1 MKKDEL
7 KRDPIAEK
15 LLSAVEYI
23 KNNNTKIIGLIVVI
37 VLIVSGIG
45 YYQNSQNQLVF
56 ESKLA
61 VDEVMLQL
69 VNEGLNNPDY
79 FNDKLSN
86 QIDSIYM
93 KYPNSKY
100 INYLSFIV
108 YSETSDSLKS
118 QIIDKI
124 TYAKDEIENSWFKSQ
139 AHYVIGDYYAD
150 NAMNENALSNYKGG
164 IKYSDSDAQ
173 RAYGYYKQ
181 ANIYFESNDYDN
193 AYKFYQKADDLF
205 TISKENPSL
214 NRNQQFSSWVERNT
228 IGLSKV
234 RNLLKK

>member
-7 KRDPIAEK
+7 KRDPVAEK

-23 KNNNTKIIGLIVVI
+23 KNNNIKIIGLIVFI

-56 ESKLA
+56 ESKIA

-79 FNDKLSN
+79 FNDKLNN

-100 INYLSFIV
+100 IQTQSI
-108 YSETSDSLKS
+108 
-118 QIIDKI
+118 
-124 TYAKDEIENSWFKSQ
+124 
-139 AHYVIGDYYAD
+139 
-150 NAMNENALSNYKGG
+150 
-164 IKYSDSDAQ
+164 
-173 RAYGYYKQ
+173 
-181 ANIYFESNDYDN
+181 
-193 AYKFYQKADDLF
+193 
-205 TISKENPSL
+205 
-214 NRNQQFSSWVERNT
+214 
-228 IGLSKV
+228 
-234 RNLLKK
+234 

>member
-1 MKKDEL
+1 MKKEEL
-7 KRDPIAEK
+7 KRDPVAER
-15 LLSAVEYI
+15 LLSVVGYI
-23 KNNNTKIIGLIVVI
+23 KNNNTKIIGLIIVI
-37 VLIVSGIG
+37 ILIVSGIG

-100 INYLSFIV
+100 TNYLSFIL
-108 YSETSDSLKS
+108 YSESSDSLKN
-118 QIIDKI
+118 QIIEKLQNSKDK
-124 TYAKDEIENSWFKSQ
+124 IENSWFKSQ
-139 AHYVIGDYYAD
+139 AYYVIGDYYAD
-150 NAMNENALSNYKGG
+150 KTINNDALSSYKGG
-164 IKYSDSDAQ
+164 IKHSNSDAQ
-173 RAYGYYKQ
+173 KAYGYYKL
-181 ANIYFESNDYDN
+181 ANIYFEINDYDN
-193 AYKFYQKADDLF
+193 AYKFYQQADDLF
-205 TISKENPSL
+205 AISKENPSL
-214 NRNQQFSSWVERNT
+214 NRNQQFSSWVERNA

-234 RNLLKK
+234 KNLLKK

>member
-1 MKKDEL
+1 MPPKQWIPVRFGARVHNRRFMKKDEL
-7 KRDPIAEK
+7 KRDPVAEK

-23 KNNNTKIIGLIVVI
+23 KNNNAKIIGLIVVI

-118 QIIDKI
+118 QIIDKNLKI
-124 TYAKDEIENSWFKSQ
+124 NKKFLRPSKTG
-139 AHYVIGDYYAD
+139 VLRGD
-150 NAMNENALSNYKGG
+150 
-164 IKYSDSDAQ
+164 
-173 RAYGYYKQ
+173 
-181 ANIYFESNDYDN
+181 
-193 AYKFYQKADDLF
+193 
-205 TISKENPSL
+205 ISKAKKI
-214 NRNQQFSSWVERNT
+214 FKY
-228 IGLSKV
+228 KV
-234 RNLLKK
+234 KTDLKKLIKIMMDDELNKYNI